1 MNPFRNTLIAVLL
14 AWAAGPARGQD
25 TDSPKRVFAVNTGE
39 GTVSLVD
46 IPAAKEIERWKVGP
60 RPYGIAV
67 SQDGKTVAV
76 GVEDE
81 EKVKFFSLP
90 DFKLK
95 GKTHI
100 GKMFNDHIVLT
111 KDGKHI
117 LVANFYSDDVVGI
130 DMATMKEEFRI
141 KDCSAPRVVR
151 YGPLGKHIFVTC
163 KKITGVAIID
173 PDKRK
178 LVQFHQLTV
187 NLRSLTFL
195 TAEFKLY

>member
-1 MNPFRNTLIAVLL
+1 MKAFQNTLIAVLL
-14 AWAAGPARGQD
+14 AWTAAPARGQD
-25 TDSPKRVFAVNTGE
+25 AGSPKRVFAVNTGD

-46 IPAAKEIERWKVGP
+46 IPSAKEVERYKVGR

-76 GVEDE
+76 GIEDE
-81 EKVKFFSLP
+81 ECVKFFSLP

-130 DMATMKEEFRI
+130 EVETMKEAFRI
-141 KDCSAPRVVR
+141 KDCSAPHVVR
-151 YGPLGKHIFVTC
+151 FGPQNKLIYVTC
-163 KKITGVAIID
+163 KKITGV
-173 PDKRK
+173 
-178 LVQFHQLTV
+178 
-187 NLRSLTFL
+187 
-195 TAEFKLY
+195 